1 MQSNFDVTMSIKAY
15 MVSLFF
21 VQFCLGPKNLVAAQ
35 ATPMG
40 SPDPT
45 PEITNS
51 VEKDKGYFILDRTVE
66 RLHALHYFV
75 DDRISKVKTNVQF
88 FSLKK
93 IYFVLFYS
101 TVAIYGSKSP
111 LCQTS
116 ERYKLKINK

>member
-93 IYFVLFYS
+93 YIFCFILFNSCYLW
-101 TVAIYGSKSP
+101 IKISP
-111 LCQTS
+111 LS
-116 ERYKLKINK
+116 N